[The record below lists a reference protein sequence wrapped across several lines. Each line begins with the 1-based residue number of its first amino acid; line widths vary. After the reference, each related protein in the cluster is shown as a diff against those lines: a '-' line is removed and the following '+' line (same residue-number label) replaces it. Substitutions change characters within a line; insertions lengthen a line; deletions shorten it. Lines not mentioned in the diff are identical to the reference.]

1 MDEKKETCKTTD
13 IKEIKEKKKGNYML
27 LGVILGTAVGAVVG
41 IFNVHNLTFI
51 PIGLLIGFGIGIS
64 IGKEEG

>member
-1 MDEKKETCKTTD
+1 MKKRDLRNNKY
-13 IKEIKEKKKGNYML
+13 KKIKEKKKGNYML

-41 IFNVHNLTFI
+41 IFNVHNLVFI